1 MGGFPL
7 LLLAVGVTIAGAHQ
21 RDPRGTRHRLFCFAA
36 GSMIL
41 IPVVVKNQFQCDHGF
56 IPDHACVFKTQF
68 EWNSQRNAMELD
80 CEKACVG
87 SSPREHY

>member
-1 MGGFPL
+1 
-7 LLLAVGVTIAGAHQ
+7 
-21 RDPRGTRHRLFCFAA
+21 
-36 GSMIL
+36 MIL

-56 IPDHACVFKTQF
+56 ISDHACVFKTQF